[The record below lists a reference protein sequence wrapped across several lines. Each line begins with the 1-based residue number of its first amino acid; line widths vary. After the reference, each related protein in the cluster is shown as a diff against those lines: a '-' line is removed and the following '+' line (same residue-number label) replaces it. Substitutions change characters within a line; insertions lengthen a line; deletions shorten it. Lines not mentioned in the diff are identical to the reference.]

1 MITLPDIPA
10 LYVGRISKEY
20 RWVVRK
26 RKKEEAERRRREQ
39 QRIFVE
45 GLQRY
50 KSKGI
55 QILIDGRECRPEEY
69 RKLCEFREDGSFYMA
84 DYVGAE
90 TGVLTE
96 IHFDRV
102 YNR

>member
-1 MITLPDIPA
+1 M
-10 LYVGRISKEY
+10 VISKN
-20 RWVVRK
+20 
-26 RKKEEAERRRREQ
+26 KKEEAERRRREQ

-50 KSKGI
+50 KSKGV

-69 RKLCEFREDGSFYMA
+69 RKIFEFREEGSFYMGA
-84 DYVGAE
+84 YVGAE
-90 TGVLTE
+90 KGMLTE

>member
-1 MITLPDIPA
+1 M
-10 LYVGRISKEY
+10 
-20 RWVVRK
+20 VVRK
-26 RKKEEAERRRREQ
+26 VKKEEAERRRREQ

-69 RKLCEFREDGSFYMA
+69 RKLCESGRTARFICWLRRSGDQEC
-84 DYVGAE
+84 
-90 TGVLTE
+90 
-96 IHFDRV
+96 
-102 YNR
+102 

>member
-1 MITLPDIPA
+1 M
-10 LYVGRISKEY
+10 
-20 RWVVRK
+20 VVRK
-26 RKKEEAERRRREQ
+26 SKKEEAERRRREQ

-55 QILIDGRECRPEEY
+55 QILIVGWEWRPVEY
-69 RKLCEFREDGSFYMA
+69 WMLSQFGDQGSFYMA
-84 DYVGAE
+84 VYVGAE

>member
-1 MITLPDIPA
+1 M
-10 LYVGRISKEY
+10 
-20 RWVVRK
+20 VVRK
-26 RKKEEAERRRREQ
+26 SKKEEAERRRSEQ
-39 QRIFVE
+39 HSSDLISFNFYQ
-45 GLQRY
+45 
-50 KSKGI
+50 SKGI
-55 QILIDGRECRPEEY
+55 QILIDGSECRPEEY

>member
-1 MITLPDIPA
+1 M
-10 LYVGRISKEY
+10 
-20 RWVVRK
+20 VVRK
-26 RKKEEAERRRREQ
+26 SKKEEAERRRREQ
-39 QRIFVE
+39 QKIFVE
-45 GLQRY
+45 GLIRY

-55 QILIDGRECRPEEY
+55 PILIDGRECRTEEY
-69 RKLCEFREDGSFYMA
+69 PRIFEQHGDGSFYMG
-84 DYVGAE
+84 DYIVAE

>member
-1 MITLPDIPA
+1 M
-10 LYVGRISKEY
+10 
-20 RWVVRK
+20 VVRK
-26 RKKEEAERRRREQ
+26 SKKEEAERRRREQ

-55 QILIDGRECRPEEY
+55 QKYIAGRESRQEEY
-69 RKLCEFREDGSFYMA
+69 RKMCEIREAGSYFMA